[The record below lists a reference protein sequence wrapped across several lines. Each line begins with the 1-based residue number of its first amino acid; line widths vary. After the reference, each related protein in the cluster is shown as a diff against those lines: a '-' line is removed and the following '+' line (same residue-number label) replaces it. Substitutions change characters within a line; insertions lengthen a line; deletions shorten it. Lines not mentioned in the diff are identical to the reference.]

1 MKGYRSN
8 TKLTDSELLEHYGQ
22 LWQIKRAFRMSKTD
36 LKIRPIYHRNESRIR
51 AHISIV
57 FAAYSILKTLEYALD
72 KEKSKI
78 STTRASELTQNM
90 YQITIMLPDQ
100 KLEQK
105 VLLEMDKE
113 QKELFEICSKYF

>member
-1 MKGYRSN
+1 
-8 TKLTDSELLEHYGQ
+8 
-22 LWQIKRAFRMSKTD
+22 
-36 LKIRPIYHRNESRIR
+36 
-51 AHISIV
+51 
-57 FAAYSILKTLEYALD
+57 AYSILKTLEYALD

-78 STTRASELTQNM
+78 STTRASELAQNM